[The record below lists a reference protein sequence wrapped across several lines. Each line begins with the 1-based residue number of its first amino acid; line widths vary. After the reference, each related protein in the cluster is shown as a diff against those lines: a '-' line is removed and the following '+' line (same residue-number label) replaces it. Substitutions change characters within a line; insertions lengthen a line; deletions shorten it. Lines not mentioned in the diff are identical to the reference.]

1 MAGIFGDVLKGFLG
15 SDYLKDYRHASKT
28 FRSAGYELA
37 PRYKFLFH
45 VYFNLNVA
53 ELPGLRSAFGATDQ
67 SKLSLLVKNIT
78 LPNYSIDVDTFNQ
91 YNRKRLVH
99 SKINYEP
106 VTVEFHDDHGD
117 LARSLWFKYFQYYYK
132 DPSQPYGTVEGNTAL
147 SNQAPGA
154 KSDYNRRDIY
164 DQQRAGNDWGYS
176 AEDGGSGTKPSF
188 FKDITIYG
196 MSQHNFVSYTLINPQ
211 ITSYR
216 HDTYDYSEGGQPMAN
231 SMEIRYETVKYGAG
245 AINGSTGSPIPG
257 FAQAEHYDKEPS
269 SLSRA
274 GSNNSILG
282 QGGLL
287 DAGVGVVED
296 LASGDILGAAKKVGR
311 VVQTV
316 DRDGIKG
323 AKKEVLG
330 VVIREGI
337 PAATKAVT
345 NFPTPP
351 RKAEY
356 NSNLPDSALENYVA
370 FPNGPKQDTTTNNRS
385 TTLVNANTN
394 SPVNT
399 AGGPTPGVRGYSR
412 SDLTETITNADG
424 SVTTTTRQTVTYN
437 GPVNS
442 TAEINR
448 NT

>member
-1 MAGIFGDVLKGFLG
+1 MAGIFGDILKGFLG

-28 FRSAGYELA
+28 FRSAGFELA

-53 ELPGLRSAFGATDQ
+53 ELPGLRSALGATDQ

-78 LPNYSIDVDTFNQ
+78 LPNYTIDVDTFNQ

-117 LARSLWFKYFQYYYK
+117 LARNLWFKYFQYYYK

-147 SNQAPGA
+147 ANQAPGA

-211 ITSYR
+211 IISYR

-245 AINGSTGSPIPG
+245 AINGSTGAPIPG

-316 DRDGIKG
+316 DRDGLKG
-323 AKKEVLG
+323 AKKEVIG
-330 VVIREGI
+330 AVIKEGI
-337 PAATKAVT
+337 PAATKAIK

-351 RKAEY
+351 RTTEPFNTNTPGSTLAQKDI
-356 NSNLPDSALENYVA
+356 SNVLQ
-370 FPNGPKQDTTTNNRS
+370 QDISTNNKS
-385 TTLVNANTN
+385 TTLVNSNTN
-394 SPVNT
+394 TAVST
-399 AGGPTPGVRGYSR
+399 AGGPTPGVQGYSR
-412 SDLTETITNADG
+412 TDVTETTVNSDG
-424 SVTTTTRQTVTYN
+424 SVTTTTRQTLTYN

-442 TAEINR
+442 TSEINR

>member
-1 MAGIFGDVLKGFLG
+1 MAGIFGDILKGFLG

-78 LPNYSIDVDTFNQ
+78 LPNYSIEMDTLNQ
-91 YNRKRLVH
+91 YNRKRLVQ
-99 SKINYEP
+99 SKIEYDP
-106 VTVEFHDDHGD
+106 VTITFHDDHSD
-117 LARSLWFKYFQYYYK
+117 LARNLWFKYFSYNYK
-132 DPSQPYGTVEGNTAL
+132 DANQPYGTIEGNTGL
-147 SNQAPGA
+147 NNQAPGA
-154 KSDYNRRDIY
+154 RSDYNSRDIY
-164 DQQRAGNDWGYS
+164 NQNRAGNDWGYS
-176 AEDGGSGTKPSF
+176 AEDGGSGNKPYF

-211 ITSYR
+211 ITKYS
-216 HDTYDYSEGGQPMAN
+216 HDTYDYSEAGTPMQN
-231 SMEIRYETVKYGAG
+231 TMEIRYETVKYGAG
-245 AINGSTGSPIPG
+245 AINGSTGAPIPG
-257 FAQAEHYDKEPS
+257 FARPEHYDKEPS

-287 DAGVGVVED
+287 DAGVGAVED
-296 LASGDILGAAKKVGR
+296 LASGNILGAATKIGR
-311 VVQTV
+311 VIRTV
-316 DRDGIKG
+316 DRDGVKG
-323 AKKEVLG
+323 AKEEVLG
-330 VVIREGI
+330 AVIREGI

-351 RKAEY
+351 RTAPY
-356 NSNLPDSALENYVA
+356 NSNTSGSTLVPAPVTNNLS
-370 FPNGPKQDTTTNNRS
+370 QDTSSNNVS
-385 TTLVNANTN
+385 TLLVNSNTN
-394 SPVNT
+394 QTVGI
-399 AGGPTPGVRGYSR
+399 AGGPTPGVQGFSNN
-412 SDLTETITNADG
+412 SLTSVSTNTDG
-424 SVTTTTRQTVTYN
+424 TVTRTTRESIAFN
-437 GPVNS
+437 NS
-442 TAEINR
+442 INATAQINR